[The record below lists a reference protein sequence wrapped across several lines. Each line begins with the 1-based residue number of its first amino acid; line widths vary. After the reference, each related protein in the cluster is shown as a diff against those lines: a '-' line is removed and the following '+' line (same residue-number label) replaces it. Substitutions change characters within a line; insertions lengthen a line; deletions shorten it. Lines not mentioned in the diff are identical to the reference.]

1 MKILRNAGVIDGSL
15 GMYPARLHL
24 LDRARSFEDASTT
37 LYGAVVRGRASLRA
51 SGIRVDLD
59 PGGFFGLCG
68 PCDFEIDGQAMVI
81 ERPGYR
87 ALTCVGRIEERGR
100 LVYIDGCSDSV
111 LCMPARLGDPVL
123 NHLHFP
129 ARTRQTTHVHPTVRL
144 GVVVRGEGLAMGPR
158 PDGTGDWEEPLEPG
172 TAFLLSEH
180 EPHAFRTSS
189 RGSMDVV
196 AFHPDSDWGP
206 TDSAHPMLNRT
217 YVLGRAPR
225 GS

>member
-1 MKILRNAGVIDGSL
+1 MQILNRAGMIDAAL
-15 GMYPARLHL
+15 GMYPTRLHL
-24 LDRARSFEDASTT
+24 LEHGRVFEDVSTT
-37 LYGAVVRGRASLRA
+37 LYGAVVRGRACLRA

-59 PGGFFGLCG
+59 AGAFFGLPG
-68 PCDFEIDGQAMVI
+68 PCDFDVDGQVMII

-129 ARTRQTTHVHPTVRL
+129 AGTRQRRHVHPTIRM
-144 GVVVRGEGLAMGPR
+144 GVVCRGEGLAVGPTA
-158 PDGTGDWEEPLEPG
+158 DGTGDWEQRLEVG
-172 TAFLLSEH
+172 TAFLLSDH
-180 EPHAFRTSS
+180 EPHAFRTS
-189 RGSMDVV
+189 RAAMDVI

-206 TDSAHPMLNRT
+206 TDAAHPMLNRT
-217 YVLGRAPR
+217 YVVGRAQKEV
-225 GS
+225 